1 MKAKANGVNS
11 DQHNQLMDEFK
22 KAHQRMFKGGRSVD
36 EEVVSDG
43 GYEGGVV
50 MEICWILYKYM

>member
-1 MKAKANGVNS
+1 MLIKAKANAVNS

-36 EEVVSDG
+36 EEVVSYWGYG
-43 GYEGGVV
+43 GGIVIELG
-50 MEICWILYKYM
+50 WI

>member
-1 MKAKANGVNS
+1 MLIKAKANALNS

-36 EEVVSDG
+36 EEVVSDW
-43 GYEGGVV
+43 GYEGGIVI
-50 MEICWILYKYM
+50 ELGLI